1 MPEETEACSAL
12 LLYGPDRAHRPR
24 WSYRSHGSDGKH
36 GSNWPRGSDGKH
48 GSDRPRRGYRSHG
61 SDGKHGS
68 DRSRRGYGARG
79 SDGKHGSDRP
89 RRGYRS
95 CGSDGKHGSNW
106 LYGSHR
112 RNRPGRIGSGCGISY
127 RVFSA
132 GSSGNVRDSAGF

>member
-12 LLYGPDRAHRPR
+12 LLYGPDRP
-24 WSYRSHGSDGKH
+24 
-36 GSNWPRGSDGKH
+36 DGKH

-68 DRSRRGYGARG
+68 NWPRGSNGKHGSDRSRRGYR
-79 SDGKHGSDRP
+79 SHGP
-89 RRGYRS
+89 
-95 CGSDGKHGSNW
+95 DGKHGSNW
-106 LYGSHR
+106 LYGAHR